1 MEGGERGRRV
11 PGAAWI
17 GGVDMYAKT
26 PGSWHWDGARWTR
39 VDVPFDGPFAGR
51 MAVAA
56 EPGGTAWGLLTGFYR
71 NPLDDRVFRF
81 EGGRWVQQDVPLPP
95 QETTELTSI
104 AAGSAENVWIAGVT
118 SDGQGAAV
126 PFTLRWDGTR
136 WQRNDLSGPYR
147 DVRLGAV
154 TRRHAWAFTTAGSWQ
169 QGTEERRLWR
179 FARGGWSAVADV
191 PHVGGGA
198 RPEYVRPVL
207 DGRGRVWTPGAGAGR
222 SCYQHWDGT
231 EWRTVYGPERD
242 AAARCVVH
250 DLVRVPGTRSL
261 WAVGEDETNARP
273 FAERWG

>member
-1 MEGGERGRRV
+1 MPIPDGGAQTPWAVAASSSGSAVVFKGHANSYTKVTSVLHLDGGQWRYEPLPEPMPWWKEASV
-11 PGAAWI
+11 AAASPGAAWI

-118 SDGQGAAV
+118 SDGQGPPCRSRSA
-126 PFTLRWDGTR
+126 GT
-136 WQRNDLSGPYR
+136 
-147 DVRLGAV
+147 VR
-154 TRRHAWAFTTAGSWQ
+154 AGS
-169 QGTEERRLWR
+169 GT
-179 FARGGWSAVADV
+179 
-191 PHVGGGA
+191 
-198 RPEYVRPVL
+198 
-207 DGRGRVWTPGAGAGR
+207 T
-222 SCYQHWDGT
+222 
-231 EWRTVYGPERD
+231 
-242 AAARCVVH
+242 
-250 DLVRVPGTRSL
+250 
-261 WAVGEDETNARP
+261 
-273 FAERWG
+273 